1 MNQFHDIQN
10 QHTQAA
16 YLYIVV
22 TRLELMKLAMC
33 KYLAIAYRWFGMR
46 IDIISTIFIATVGFA
61 SVALSSSKEIVMSCK
76 TVN

>member
-1 MNQFHDIQN
+1 
-10 QHTQAA
+10 
-16 YLYIVV
+16 
-22 TRLELMKLAMC
+22 MKLAMC

>member
-16 YLYIVV
+16 YLYIIV
-22 TRLELMKLAMC
+22 TRLELIKLAMC

-61 SVALSSSKEIVMSCK
+61 SVALSSSRRLSCHAK
-76 TVN
+76 